1 MILST
6 LVEQVKMKNITVV
19 EPLFVT
25 AFKCIGSECRD
36 HCCKGWDINLDKPT
50 VRRYL
55 KSSQIEIKTL
65 ATENIV
71 ITGKSVANWGT
82 MKLNSSGNC
91 AFMGEDLLCKVHAS
105 LGAEAL
111 SQTCSTYPRSAR
123 TFKYE
128 RQKTLVLSCPEA
140 TRQLLASP
148 DAMLFEQTIQTQPE
162 ANKAKDLD
170 QHKKLLNLM
179 CLNIVKMS
187 GEKLDEALYALATF
201 LLAAERVSPE
211 EDWLEKMERHFS
223 DVLDNLAQGEIRR
236 QLDQIN
242 PDYNLQ
248 WSLLLR
254 LQTWFGAKTYRRAF
268 PTLDHYLN
276 KLIYILS
283 EGAKTDDVS
292 QSMIR
297 LDNVWQKQ
305 VMPWLAE
312 RPWIMNNY
320 IQYRIYDEF
329 FPNDE
334 SRSPLLSLYLLTAEW
349 FQLKSLI
356 AASVELVGTI
366 DEEDVINII
375 YSYHSITKHSSQSVS
390 AFLAEI
396 NKVKVNDDL
405 SLIYLLK

>member
-1 MILST
+1 MLFST

-36 HCCKGWDINLDKPT
+36 HCCKGWNINLDKPT

-71 ITGKSVANWGT
+71 ITRKSFVNWGT

-91 AFMGEDLLCKVHAS
+91 AFMDEDLLCKVHSS
-105 LGAEAL
+105 LGAVAL
-111 SQTCSTYPRSAR
+111 SNTCATYPRAAR
-123 TFKYE
+123 NFKYE
-128 RQKTLVLSCPEA
+128 QQKTLMLSCPEA

-148 DAMLFEQTIQTQPE
+148 EAMLFEQTTQTQAE
-162 ANKAKDLD
+162 GNKGKDLD
-170 QHKKLLNLM
+170 QQKKLLNLM

-187 GEKLDEALYALATF
+187 GERLDEAMYALASF
-201 LLAAERVSPE
+201 LLGADKLNPGG
-211 EDWLEKMERHFS
+211 DWLEQMERHFS
-223 DVLDNLAQGEIRR
+223 GVLNSLAQGQIRQ
-236 QLDQIN
+236 QLDQIK
-242 PDYNLQ
+242 PDHNLQ

-254 LQTWFGAKTYRRAF
+254 LQTWFGGMTYMRAF
-268 PTLDHYLN
+268 PTLDHYLS

-292 QSMIR
+292 QPMIR

-320 IQYRIYDEF
+320 IQYRIYDDF
-329 FPNDE
+329 FPNNE
-334 SRSPLLSLYLLTAEW
+334 NRSPLLSLYLLTAEW
-349 FQLKSLI
+349 FLLKSLI
-356 AASVELVGTI
+356 AANVELVGTVS
-366 DEEDVINII
+366 EEDIINII
-375 YSYHSITKHSSQSVS
+375 YSYHSITKHTPQSVM

-396 NKVKVNDDL
+396 DKVKVNDDL

>member
-1 MILST
+1 
-6 LVEQVKMKNITVV
+6 MKNISVV

-36 HCCKGWDINLDKPT
+36 HCCKGWDITLDKPT
-50 VRRYL
+50 VKRYL

-82 MKLNSSGNC
+82 MKLNASGNC
-91 AFMGEDLLCKVHAS
+91 AFMSEDLLCKVHS
-105 LGAEAL
+105 NLGAAAL
-111 SQTCSTYPRSAR
+111 SHTCAIYPRAAR

-128 RQKTLVLSCPEA
+128 QQKTLMLSCPEA
-140 TRQLLASP
+140 TRQLLSSP

-162 ANKAKDLD
+162 ANKGKDLD

-187 GEKLDEALYALATF
+187 GEKLDEAFYALATF
-201 LLAAERVSPE
+201 LLAAERVGPD
-211 EDWLEKMERHFS
+211 EDWLAQIERHFS
-223 DVLDNLAQGEIRR
+223 DVLDNLAQGKIRQ
-236 QLDQIN
+236 QLDQIK
-242 PDYNLQ
+242 PDHNLQ

-254 LQTWFGAKTYRRAF
+254 LQTWFGGKTYLRAF

-329 FPNDE
+329 FPNEE

-366 DEEDVINII
+366 DEEDIINII